1 MTNND
6 YKEYKEFM
14 SRVCTVAH
22 EETNDLKKQLDITKD
37 QAIGLYLIT
46 MIDKLTSTLA
56 ATLSNGNGV
65 SDTPASSSDSASGKQ
80 AKKS

>member
-1 MTNND
+1 MTDKD

-22 EETNDLKKQLDITKD
+22 EETEDLKKKLNVTKD
-37 QAIGLYLIT
+37 QAIGLYIIT

-56 ATLSNGNGV
+56 MTSSNGNRNAATEE
-65 SDTPASSSDSASGKQ
+65 SK
-80 AKKS
+80 